1 MSTERIPLRMST
13 FFRLAP
19 LLALLV
25 PACVQKPAEAV
36 DWEAAFERTNGF
48 GWSGGDAADSVP
60 LPGDRVLWI
69 FGDSYVGNVANGQ
82 RKGTEIRFGNT
93 IAIQQNVSGS
103 TAPEPQDMLFDW
115 GPPTSNGWLPI
126 SPELLSDPAAPP
138 SAKLALNEK
147 LPLFSWPLH
156 GIVIENDLVLF
167 NMPVTSN
174 GCEVCGLFPFKVHGT
189 VATVIRGVNLPYDQ
203 WGVRP
208 GAGWDAGHQ
217 PQPKYLPQSR
227 AAENLEDTTGLL
239 WGSFVMRDPNDPA
252 GIYVYG
258 HREANKMGSLV
269 IARIPGVQRAD
280 DIMDFPRWTYWD
292 GSAWTSDPDRAA
304 SIANDSGVEASVVP
318 VPDAEGGGFALV
330 QSGNLFTG
338 EIRVATAPVPWGPF
352 SDRYRLSL
360 MDCPV
365 SGFDP
370 KTEQITYAAKA
381 HPELSDD
388 EELLVSLITVPR
400 AGANS
405 KVVTNPQ
412 QYTPRF
418 MSIPWVEIS
427 EQSHSSA
434 DRCGSDVAIR

>member
-1 MSTERIPLRMST
+1 MSTEYRFLRTSALGRCALL
-13 FFRLAP
+13 FA
-19 LLALLV
+19 LLASS
-25 PACVQKPAEAV
+25 CVQKPAEAV
-36 DWEAAFERTNGF
+36 DWGAAFERTDGF

-60 LPGDRVLWI
+60 LPGNRILWI
-69 FGDSYVGNVANGQ
+69 FGDSYVGGVA
-82 RKGTEIRFGNT
+82 KGTRQSTEFRFGNT

-103 TAPEPQDMLFDW
+103 TAPAPEDMFFDW
-115 GPPTSNGWLPI
+115 GPRGSNGWLPI
-126 SPELLSDPAAPP
+126 PRELLSDPAAPA
-138 SAKLALNEK
+138 SAKLALEQN

-156 GIVIENDLVLF
+156 GIVVGDDLVLF

-189 VATVIRGVNLPYDQ
+189 VATVIRSVNLPYDQ

-208 GAGWDAGHQ
+208 GAGWDAAHQ
-217 PQPKYLPQSR
+217 PQPKFVPHAR
-227 AAENLEDTTGLL
+227 AAEALDDTTGLL
-239 WGSFVMRDPNDPA
+239 WGSFVMRDPSDPT
-252 GIYVYG
+252 GVYVYG
-258 HREANKMGSLV
+258 HREANKLGSLV
-269 IARIPGVQRAD
+269 VARVPGVQTAD
-280 DIMDFPRWTYWD
+280 DIMDFPRWTFWD
-292 GSAWTSDPDRAA
+292 GGTWISDPDAA
-304 SIANDSGVEASVVP
+304 AAIAGDSGVEASVVP
-318 VPDAEGGGFALV
+318 IPEGEGGGFALV

-338 EIRVATAPVPWGPF
+338 EIRVAVASEPWGPF
-352 SDRYRLSL
+352 VDRYRLSL

-388 EELLVSLITVPR
+388 EALLVSLITVPHDS
-400 AGANS
+400 ANS
-405 KVVTNPQ
+405 KVVANAV

-427 EQSHSSA
+427 EQSHSSP